1 MAIPWP
7 RPPIKRNRH
16 GRFAINLSEPERQL
30 LAALPGQLTELL
42 STPDDPALR
51 RLFPP
56 AYQEPGDEE
65 HQAEYQRLMQEDLI
79 ERHRDALDTLAR
91 TAEATEL
98 SDEEMAAWLRSLNCL
113 RLVIGT
119 RLDVSEDDNPVD
131 TSTPE
136 RQVYLVLGWLEECIV
151 EALAGSM

>member
-7 RPPIKRNRH
+7 RPPIRRNRR
-16 GRFAINLSEPERQL
+16 GGYTINLSEPERQL
-30 LAALPGQLTELL
+30 LAALPGQLVELL
-42 STPDDPALR
+42 SAPDDPALR

-79 ERHRDALDTLAR
+79 ERHREALDTLAR
-91 TAEATEL
+91 TAASTEL
-98 SDEEMAAWLRSLNCL
+98 SDGEMEAWLRSLNCL

-119 RLDVSEDDNPVD
+119 RLDVSEDDDPID

-136 RQVYLVLGWLEECIV
+136 RQVYLVLGWLEECAV
-151 EALAGSM
+151 EAVAGNR